1 MNTTQKTI
9 PNSWTQKRLGQIASL
24 YDGDWILSKDLETGN
39 DVRLLQLG
47 DIGDGKFL
55 NKTSKYISDSR
66 CTELGCTLLKS
77 GDILIAR
84 LGDPVGK
91 SCLLDGVKGKTITS
105 VDVAITRPKEE
116 VQPEYLLY
124 LINSD
129 PVRKSINSAASG
141 STRKRI
147 SRSNLEK
154 IELWIPTR
162 LEQANISEI
171 LGAVDG
177 AIQKT
182 EEIIAATDKLKKG
195 LMQELFTQ
203 GIGHTKFKKTKIGN
217 MPTEWELVRLRDVA
231 KFTNG
236 KAHEK
241 DIDENGKYIVVNS
254 KFISTNGRVFKRTD
268 KPLSPLSIGDIAMV
282 MSDIPKGKAIAKCF
296 FVEENEK
303 YTLNQRICS
312 LRSTRIN
319 NWFLFFALNRNKYF
333 LDFDNGVGQT
343 NLRKDEVLNCPIQ
356 LPPKHEQQKIV
367 EMLSAVDGKVS
378 VNKRV
383 KGKLD
388 LLKKGLMQDLLSGK
402 VRVPTT

>member
-1 MNTTQKTI
+1 MNATKTKQNIPKGWQRERFNSRVSLQYGSSLPEVKREDGTVPVYGSNGRVGVHSKPLIKGPGIIVGRKGTIGAVTWSETDFWPIDTTYFVEHDESIDLRWLYHELQSLGLQRMNTASGTPGLNREEVYKLNISIPPLSEQK
-9 PNSWTQKRLGQIASL
+9 KIAE
-24 YDGDWILSKDLETGN
+24 ILE
-39 DVRLLQLG
+39 
-47 DIGDGKFL
+47 
-55 NKTSKYISDSR
+55 
-66 CTELGCTLLKS
+66 
-77 GDILIAR
+77 
-84 LGDPVGK
+84 
-91 SCLLDGVKGKTITS
+91 S
-105 VDVAITRPKEE
+105 VDDE
-116 VQPEYLLY
+116 
-124 LINSD
+124 
-129 PVRKSINSAASG
+129 
-141 STRKRI
+141 
-147 SRSNLEK
+147 
-154 IELWIPTR
+154 
-162 LEQANISEI
+162 
-171 LGAVDG
+171 
-177 AIQKT
+177 IQKT
-182 EEIIAATDKLKKG
+182 DEIITATEKLKTG
-195 LMQELFTQ
+195 LMQQLFTR
-203 GIGHTKFKKTKIGN
+203 GIGHTKFKKTEVGEIPVK
-217 MPTEWELVRLRDVA
+217 WSLLKLRDVV

-241 DIDENGKYIVVNS
+241 DIKEDGKYIVINS

-282 MSDIPKGKAIAKCF
+282 MSDIPKGKALAKCF

-378 VNKRV
+378 VNKKV
-383 KGKLD
+383 KGELD